1 MVKKSKSVGS
11 VVSAVSSAGS
21 SRALVGGRGVGVE
34 WTSRMAFDLALLLE
48 SVVDEGRRRLMLE
61 GWCEDYGVVDL
72 GVLLGD
78 VLFCGEVERYR
89 GEVRAGGLSF
99 RMKARVQAEM
109 YLDVVHRLVFDEGV
123 SSAVRADLVKWV
135 SKVAGFD
142 GVVDGGGGGG
152 AQVVI
157 NLGGVSGS
165 VSSVSS
171 EVSGGGRGGRGG
183 VVDVVDVGGGL

>member
-1 MVKKSKSVGS
+1 VK
-11 VVSAVSSAGS
+11 
-21 SRALVGGRGVGVE
+21 L
-34 WTSRMAFDLALLLE
+34 WY
-48 SVVDEGRRRLMLE
+48 LMLE

-142 GVVDGGGGGG
+142 GVVDGVGGGG

-165 VSSVSS
+165 ASSAASVSSVSS
-171 EVSGGGRGGRGG
+171 VVSCGGRGGRGG
-183 VVDVVDVGGGL
+183 VVVVGAVGGGW